1 MHCTVTSADAV
12 SIPSGDGIIVD
23 VVVGLY
29 VLNIHQIKW
38 PYHNS
43 VFTRVSEFA
52 LTVLMMLLGLR
63 KDDAPAS
70 LDGVNLV
77 TDTVSRLDVSAVADS
92 NPKPTAEQIPIL
104 GIVECKCGMPLCI
117 CEAPVPSRD
126 AVTLPNKSTT
136 TSTAQSN
143 PKPKKTDTSLKNR
156 GSTSNNQ
163 QFTTF
168 NLGQVTTSSLEK
180 SQMDYEVNGE
190 GLREAIKNGDTSAV
204 KELLSKLRAQ
214 LIKAV
219 KAVIALG
226 VDANYCDKQGL
237 SLLHLAAL
245 FNRTDIA
252 FALMEYGASL
262 DHRNLQGETPLD
274 CAPATLQ
281 NKMRKKMEEKQ
292 AMETTVPNDLPI
304 DDDDVVEVGKGNSG
318 PWPQANKAFFITLMD
333 EEVKTKSYKITGTF
347 TKQA

>member
-1 MHCTVTSADAV
+1 MALPQFGIHSCVRVCSDCFNDA
-12 SIPSGDGIIVD
+12 S
-23 VVVGLY
+23 
-29 VLNIHQIKW
+29 
-38 PYHNS
+38 
-43 VFTRVSEFA
+43 
-52 LTVLMMLLGLR
+52 GLR

-77 TDTVSRLDVSAVADS
+77 TDTVSRLDISAVADS

-126 AVTLPNKSTT
+126 AVTLLNKSTT

-156 GSTSNNQ
+156 GSTSNNK
-163 QFTTF
+163 QFMTF

-190 GLREAIKNGDTSAV
+190 GLREAIKNGDTLAV
-204 KELLSKLRAQ
+204 KELLSK
-214 LIKAV
+214 
-219 KAVIALG
+219 G

-281 NKMRKKMEEKQ
+281 NKMRKKMEESEQ
-292 AMETTVPNDLPI
+292 LSPHHI
-304 DDDDVVEVGKGNSG
+304 
-318 PWPQANKAFFITLMD
+318 I
-333 EEVKTKSYKITGTF
+333 
-347 TKQA
+347 